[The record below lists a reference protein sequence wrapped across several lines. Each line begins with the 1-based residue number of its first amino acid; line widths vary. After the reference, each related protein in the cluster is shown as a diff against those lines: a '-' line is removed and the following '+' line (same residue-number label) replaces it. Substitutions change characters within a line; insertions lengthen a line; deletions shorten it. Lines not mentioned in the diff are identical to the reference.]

1 LVVRLITPFLLA
13 VLSINNHF
21 ILLAVL
27 GTVLEHLNKEGL
39 VGKREQ
45 SSFLSK
51 VRDHVKNGFD
61 KLKQVK
67 LDDTFAV
74 CSATIP
80 IT

>member
-1 LVVRLITPFLLA
+1 VTLIVKLITSFLLA

-67 LDDTFAV
+67 LDDT
-74 CSATIP
+74 CNL
-80 IT
+80 

>member
-1 LVVRLITPFLLA
+1 
-13 VLSINNHF
+13 
-21 ILLAVL
+21 
-27 GTVLEHLNKEGL
+27 LEHLNKEGL